1 MTLYHDNS
9 AKLATSSGGVDV
21 TGAMY
26 ASGNIG
32 LDATDYIAWT
42 NNTQLDFYIN
52 NVNEMR
58 LENDGDLHV
67 DGDVISESTV
77 TASDINLKENVSV
90 IDDAINKV
98 EQLNGVEFNW
108 KSSGKKSA
116 GVIAQDVMEVLPQAV
131 KEVRGL
137 KDDDPYLTVSYD
149 QLTGLLIEAVK
160 ELSARVKELESK

>member
-1 MTLYHDNS
+1 MHFRDS
-9 AKLATSSGGVDV
+9 LAMEESILST
-21 TGAMY
+21 
-26 ASGNIG
+26 
-32 LDATDYIAWT
+32 TD
-42 NNTQLDFYIN
+42 D
-52 NVNEMR
+52 
-58 LENDGDLHV
+58 
-67 DGDVISESTV
+67 
-77 TASDINLKENVSV
+77 VSV
-90 IDDAINKV
+90 IDDAMNKV